1 MDYWGY
7 HLLLDCSG
15 SPREL
20 ITDGDNIY
28 KFVKE
33 LIVAIDMK
41 AYGEPI
47 LKHFAEHDPDKSGY
61 SLVQLIETSNISG
74 HFVDKDGSVYLDVF
88 SCKPFSNEDA
98 INVVKKYF
106 KPKKIKMHFI
116 TRNAD

>member
-1 MDYWGY
+1 MKYWGY
-7 HLLLDCSG
+7 HLLLDCGG

-33 LIVAIDMK
+33 LVAAIDMK
-41 AYGEPI
+41 AYGEPL
-47 LKHFAEHDPDKSGY
+47 LKHFAEHDPDKAGY
-61 SLVQLIETSNISG
+61 SLVQLIETSNITG

-98 INVVKKYF
+98 IKVVQKYF
-106 KPKKIKMHFI
+106 KPKNIRMHFI